1 MTHNKTAILS
11 VYDKTGLLDLAKGL
25 VALNV
30 RILAS
35 GGTSKLIREAGFPV
49 EDVSSVTHAPE
60 ILGGRVKT
68 LHPAVHGGILARD
81 LKSDED
87 DLVAQGIEKVDFVVC
102 NLYPF
107 KETVSKAAVTIPEA
121 VEEIDIGGVTLLR
134 AAAKNHARVTILSDP
149 NDYSEFLKEL
159 KKSEDG
165 SIDLLIKNKYA
176 LKAFEHT
183 AEYDAT
189 ISDYFRKQYSENVS
203 QLPLRYGAN
212 PHQKPAQAFVSNG
225 INELPFKVLGGSP
238 GYINLLDALNSWPLV
253 KELSASLNL
262 PAAASFKHVSPA
274 GVAVGLPLSD
284 IEKKIYF
291 VEDIENLSPL
301 ANAYARA
308 RGADR
313 MSSFGDWIAL
323 SNIVD
328 LPTAQIISK
337 EVSDGVIAPGYSP
350 EALEILK
357 KKKGG
362 KYCILQID
370 PNYTPEAIESRQVY
384 GITLQQKRN
393 DAIIKSSS
401 FKEIVSKNKD
411 LNEQGVIDLLV
422 ATIALKYTQSNS
434 VCYAKNGMV
443 IGLGAGQQ
451 SRIHCTRLAGDKA
464 DNWWFRQHPKVLG
477 FKWAKG
483 VKRPEKS
490 NAIDLFVTGQIPTTE
505 PEKTEYE
512 SKFAE
517 LPTPLTEE
525 ERKEWLGK
533 LTDVALSSDAFFP
546 FPDNVY
552 RAARSGVKYI
562 AAPSGSVMD
571 KAVFAAADSFDIVYV
586 ENPIRLFH
594 H

>member
-1 MTHNKTAILS
+1 MSDYKKTAILS

-25 VALNV
+25 VANKV
-30 RILAS
+30 RLLAS
-35 GGTSKLIREAGFPV
+35 GGTSRLLRESGFPV
-49 EDVSSVTHAPE
+49 EDVSSITHAPE
-60 ILGGRVKT
+60 MLGGRVKT
-68 LHPAVHGGILARD
+68 LHPAVHAGILARD
-81 LKSDED
+81 LESDEK
-87 DLVAQGIEKVDFVVC
+87 DLADQKIDKVDFVVC

-107 KETVSKAAVTIPEA
+107 KETIKKINVTIPEA

-149 NDYSEFLKEL
+149 NDYSAFLEEL
-159 KKSEDG
+159 
-165 SIDLLIKNKYA
+165 NKGEITADSRNKFA

-183 AEYDAT
+183 ADYDTA
-189 ISDYFRKQYSENVS
+189 ISDFFRKKYSEGVS

-212 PHQKPAQAFVSNG
+212 PHQKPAQAFVTKG
-225 INELPFKVLGGSP
+225 ELPFKVLSGSP

-284 IEKKIYF
+284 IEKQIYF
-291 VEDIENLSPL
+291 VSDIDNLSPL

-313 MSSFGDWIAL
+313 MSSFGDFIAL

-328 LPTAQIISK
+328 VPTAKIISR
-337 EVSDGVIAPGYSP
+337 EVSDGVIAPGFEP

-357 KKKGG
+357 KKKNG
-362 KYCILQID
+362 KYCILKID
-370 PNYTPEAIESRQVY
+370 PNYTPDNSESRQVY

-393 DAIIKSSS
+393 DAIINSSS
-401 FKEIVSKNKD
+401 FKEIVSKNTN
-411 LNEQGVIDLLV
+411 LTEQAAIDLTV

-464 DNWWFRQHPKVLG
+464 DNWWFRHHPKVLA
-477 FKWAKG
+477 FEWAKG

-490 NAIDLFVTGQIPTTE
+490 NAIDVYVAGQIPTTE
-505 PEKTEYE
+505 PEKSEYE
-512 SKFAE
+512 SKFVTVPE
-517 LPTPLTEE
+517 PLTPE
-525 ERKEWLGK
+525 ERSEWLSK
-533 LTDVALSSDAFFP
+533 LNEVALSSDAFFP

-571 KAVFAAADSFDIVYV
+571 RVVFDAADANDMVYV

>member
-1 MTHNKTAILS
+1 MPAYTKTAIVS

-25 VALNV
+25 VANKV

-35 GGTSKLIREAGFPV
+35 GGTSKLIKEAGFPV
-49 EDVSSVTHAPE
+49 EDVSSITHAPE
-60 ILGGRVKT
+60 MLGGRVKT
-68 LHPAVHGGILARD
+68 LHPAVHAGILARN
-81 LKSDED
+81 LESDEQ
-87 DLVAQGIEKVDFVVC
+87 DLANQHIEKVDFVVC

-107 KETVSKAAVTIPEA
+107 KETISKINVTIDEA

-149 NDYSEFLKEL
+149 KDYAKFIEELSTGEISKEAR
-159 KKSEDG
+159 DRF
-165 SIDLLIKNKYA
+165 A

-183 AEYDAT
+183 ADYDAA
-189 ISDYFRKQYSENVS
+189 ISDFFRKQYSEGVS

-212 PHQKPAQAFVSNG
+212 PHQKPAQAFVSQG
-225 INELPFKVLGGSP
+225 QLPFKVLSGSP

-274 GVAVGLPLSD
+274 GCAVGIPLSEV
-284 IEKKIYF
+284 EKKVYF
-291 VEDIENLSPL
+291 VSDIENLSPL

-313 MSSFGDWIAL
+313 MSSFGDFIAL

-328 LPTAQIISK
+328 VSTAQIISK
-337 EVSDGVIAPGYSP
+337 EVSDGVIAPGFEP

-370 PNYTPEAIESRQVY
+370 PNYTPDSVESRQVY

-393 DAIIKSSS
+393 DAIINSST
-401 FKEIVSKNKD
+401 FNELVSKNTS
-411 LNEQGVIDLLV
+411 LNEQAIIDLTV

-464 DNWWFRQHPKVLG
+464 DNWWLRQHPRVLG

-483 VKRPEKS
+483 VKKPEKS
-490 NAIDLFVTGQIPTTE
+490 NAIDLFVTGQIPSE
-505 PEKTEYE
+505 GPEKTDYE
-512 SKFAE
+512 SKFSE
-517 LPTPLTEE
+517 LPTPLTAE
-525 ERKEWLGK
+525 ERKQWMDK

-546 FPDNVY
+546 FPDNVF
-552 RAARSGVKYI
+552 RAAKSGVKYI

-571 KAVFAAADSFDIVYV
+571 RAVFDAADSFGIVYA